1 MRATI
6 NVTGLGVGF
15 AWPCMAS
22 GSSEPLAA
30 SLGVALWQEFR
41 CQMELV
47 GLGFVRKI
55 LNLGAL
61 GTCMSGDSMVMVVA
75 C

>member
-1 MRATI
+1 MLAMPFNESYSI
-6 NVTGLGVGF
+6 NVTGLGAGF

-47 GLGFVRKI
+47 GLGFVRKDPQSWGTR
-55 LNLGAL
+55 NL
-61 GTCMSGDSMVMVVA
+61 
-75 C
+75 